1 MLGPRVCQ
9 YRRASGDVSARVAG
23 TAPDRRVP
31 GPRGESPAQVPGR
44 SGELAEPAPC
54 QDTTARIG
62 TGVALTL
69 DTTTTSHSIGDTAS
83 ADTVRRIGVLLE
95 S

>member
-23 TAPDRRVP
+23 TALDRRVP
-31 GPRGESPAQVPGR
+31 VPHGESPAQVPGQ

-54 QDTTARIG
+54 QDTIARIG
-62 TGVALTL
+62 TGAALTL

-83 ADTVRRIGVLLE
+83 ADTVRRIGVLSE